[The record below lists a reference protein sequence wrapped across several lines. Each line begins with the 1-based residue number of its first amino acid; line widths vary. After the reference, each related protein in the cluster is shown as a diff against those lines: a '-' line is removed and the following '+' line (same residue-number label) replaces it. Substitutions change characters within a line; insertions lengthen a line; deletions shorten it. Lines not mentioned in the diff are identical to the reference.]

1 MSKNIKRERER
12 ERELIIL
19 EKERVKESQDTHE
32 KGEVRKSQIENKHW
46 KVKEDGHVIVRSCVC
61 TSAGFVLRESEGGRD

>member
-1 MSKNIKRERER
+1 VR
-12 ERELIIL
+12 
-19 EKERVKESQDTHE
+19 ESQDTHE